1 MPCLKK
7 FTTCVKLGGVYKI
20 KGKKYGSKSQNIEK
34 KTKQNRLN
42 HPIIKSK
49 KIPIV
54 SWFSGDWR

>member
-34 KTKQNRLN
+34 KQN
-42 HPIIKSK
+42 KT
-49 KIPIV
+49 
-54 SWFSGDWR
+54 D